1 MFKTLEGIS
10 DITVVYDG
18 NKTYQLK
25 KSPFH
30 RKKRQ
35 FFKRC
40 QRKLTKCNQI
50 QLNETESDG

>member
-25 KSPFH
+25 KVHSIEKNDNSS
-30 RKKRQ
+30 RDVSV
-35 FFKRC
+35 
-40 QRKLTKCNQI
+40 N
-50 QLNETESDG
+50 

>member
-25 KSPFH
+25 KAHSIE
-30 RKKRQ
+30 KMTILQ
-35 FFKRC
+35 EMSA
-40 QRKLTKCNQI
+40 QTNQV
-50 QLNETESDG
+50 